1 MVKGETTKFGRDGVG
16 FGGVEEGEG
25 GNKVV
30 KVFAMVVFDSKVINH
45 QRKDDVTGDV
55 TKETGGGSLVEAVG
69 GKMGEKTVLG
79 QLACLLQSVHRFV
92 DAEKEVGFAGGGRL
106 DEGVKVKVREDRVRE
121 KVGWDLDELGMGKGS
136 AEVIVR

>member
-1 MVKGETTKFGRDGVG
+1 M
-16 FGGVEEGEG
+16 
-25 GNKVV
+25 
-30 KVFAMVVFDSKVINH
+30 
-45 QRKDDVTGDV
+45 
-55 TKETGGGSLVEAVG
+55 
-69 GKMGEKTVLG
+69 G

-92 DAEKEVGFAGGGRL
+92 DAGKEVGFAGGGRL